1 MLQIVMW
8 ITILPLYHYALFI
21 ESNHDSYWFSFWDW
35 ETCSEANLNSYQ
47 TFKKCKAFIL
57 TCVIFSICVP
67 FIYPMKIVEEFCIS
81 LLVLEHSLDVL
92 V

>member
-8 ITILPLYHYALFI
+8 ITILPLYHYVLFI
-21 ESNHDSYWFSFWDW
+21 ESNHDSYWFGFWDW

-57 TCVIFSICVP
+57 ACVIFSILCP
-67 FIYPMKIVEEFCIS
+67 LGKMIVEEFCIS
-81 LLVLEHSLDVL
+81 LLVLEHSLDIL
-92 V
+92 VDI

>member
-21 ESNHDSYWFSFWDW
+21 ESNHDSYWFGFWDW

-57 TCVIFSICVP
+57 TCVIFFNLCP
-67 FIYPMKIVEEFCIS
+67 LGCKIVEEFCIS